1 MLLQPQRSTD
11 AKKALWDFYRC
22 SRWCRATS
30 HDHGRRRCQHR
41 SHRRIKELI
50 IFVVLRVASK
60 VDSASLTT
68 RLFCDAVIKCFNFGV
83 DSFEST
89 LTAHT
94 VLAGCGGLT
103 GRYCLEEMRDDD
115 TAIIINSGTVHTVK
129 RRSCAPKMRGSK
141 R

>member
-1 MLLQPQRSTD
+1 M
-11 AKKALWDFYRC
+11 
-22 SRWCRATS
+22 
-30 HDHGRRRCQHR
+30 
-41 SHRRIKELI
+41 I

-60 VDSASLTT
+60 IDLASLTT

-103 GRYCLEEMRDDD
+103 GRYCLEELRDDD
-115 TAIIINSGTVHTVK
+115 TAIIINSRTVLFATLVRAEDERQQALIPDRTAPHRVQRHSTQTGEEARMPVLQE
-129 RRSCAPKMRGSK
+129 RRYRDD

>member
-1 MLLQPQRSTD
+1 M
-11 AKKALWDFYRC
+11 
-22 SRWCRATS
+22 
-30 HDHGRRRCQHR
+30 
-41 SHRRIKELI
+41 I

-60 VDSASLTT
+60 IDSASLTT

-103 GRYCLEEMRDDD
+103 GRYRLEELRDDD
-115 TAIIINSGTVHTVK
+115 TAIIINSRTVQLL

>member
-1 MLLQPQRSTD
+1 M
-11 AKKALWDFYRC
+11 
-22 SRWCRATS
+22 
-30 HDHGRRRCQHR
+30 
-41 SHRRIKELI
+41 I

-60 VDSASLTT
+60 IHSASLTT
-68 RLFCDAVIKCFNFGV
+68 RLFCDAVVKCFNFGV

-103 GRYCLEEMRDDD
+103 GRYCLEELGDDD
-115 TAIIINSGTVHTVK
+115 TAILINSRMVHPIL